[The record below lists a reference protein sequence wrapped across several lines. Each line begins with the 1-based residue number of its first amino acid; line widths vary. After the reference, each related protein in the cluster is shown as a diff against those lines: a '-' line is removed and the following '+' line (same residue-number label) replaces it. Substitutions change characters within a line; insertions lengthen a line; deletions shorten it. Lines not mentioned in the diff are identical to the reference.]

1 MKKLGNNHWLYDT
14 IFDQIC
20 WLTKLTS
27 SLQGEQPI
35 WDNVGTMWRLQ
46 ISCNTKE
53 DWECSRADG
62 WGRDTLE
69 MTVQLQ
75 AKFYYIFAKSCWKVE
90 VEVTWDCTRRNTWV
104 TNAIPS
110 YMIREDTGWD
120 TSLVLSFLMAC
131 KVECVCVKWTC
142 GCWGLT
148 FWNVHRIPWGR
159 GSSSNIPEPKA

>member
-1 MKKLGNNHWLYDT
+1 MTQSLTRSVARSTKCFLEGFLSWLIRKFLT
-14 IFDQIC
+14 GMILIVK
-20 WLTKLTS
+20 WTKLTKLTS

-90 VEVTWDCTRRNTWV
+90 VEVTWDCTRRNTCV

-131 KVECVCVKWTC
+131 KVECV
-142 GCWGLT
+142 
-148 FWNVHRIPWGR
+148 WNEHVDV
-159 GSSSNIPEPKA
+159 ED